1 MRPVRVPPS
10 MMAACPARHNGT
22 ERCIISRKSSVRGL
36 GMKPS
41 ETLRLHRDEILRMAK
56 QAHVQNVRVFGSTVR
71 GEDREGSDLD
81 LLVDA
86 TEHTS
91 LFDLGGLLS
100 DLEILLGVRVDIVTS
115 GALAAV
121 PSHRRA
127 MAARIMDQAE
137 AI

>member
-1 MRPVRVPPS
+1 
-10 MMAACPARHNGT
+10 
-22 ERCIISRKSSVRGL
+22 
-36 GMKPS
+36 
-41 ETLRLHRDEILRMAK
+41 MAK

-91 LFDLGGLLS
+91 LFDLGGLMS
-100 DLEILLGVRVDIVTS
+100 DLEMLLGVRVDIVTS

-127 MAARIMDQAE
+127 MAARIMDQAK